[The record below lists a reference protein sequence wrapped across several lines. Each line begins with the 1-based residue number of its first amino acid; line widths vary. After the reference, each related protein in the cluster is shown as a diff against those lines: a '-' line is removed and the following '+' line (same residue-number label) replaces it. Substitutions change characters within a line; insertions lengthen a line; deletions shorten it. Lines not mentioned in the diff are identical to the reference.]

1 MPVAL
6 GKRLFLARSKRG
18 YTMEQ
23 LGDRSSVHPSTINGI
38 EKGRNDPG
46 TVTTHKLANALDVD
60 PCWLAYGTGIK
71 PDWENKNDKEVTD
84 S

>member
-1 MPVAL
+1 MPTAL

-23 LGDRSSVHPSTINGI
+23 LGQRSTVHASTINGI

-46 TVTTHKLANALDVD
+46 TVTTSKLAKALDVD
-60 PCWLAYGTGIK
+60 PCWLAYGTGEK
-71 PDWENKNDKEVTD
+71 PDWASKTDKEITED
-84 S
+84 